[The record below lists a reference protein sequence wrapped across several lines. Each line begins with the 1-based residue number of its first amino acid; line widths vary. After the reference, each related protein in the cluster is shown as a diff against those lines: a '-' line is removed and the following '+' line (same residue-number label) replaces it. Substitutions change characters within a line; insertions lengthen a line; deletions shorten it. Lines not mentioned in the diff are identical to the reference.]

1 MTKRKKRKKS
11 FCEDFDRFK
20 LPPCAKFLGSNNPFV
35 KDGRIIYR
43 NNNRLYLFL
52 SFNTKSNVGKTYNP
66 MDPSTYSSTG
76 VGNLQIELYF
86 FIIGLFINEVQKG
99 NIKDYENISIHEDDN
114 ADKFIKNVLD
124 NEYNITTEFV
134 PSLTYLISNASAV
147 IPVFTGV
154 IDISP
159 INFYI
164 ILMLSRFYGD
174 YGLLFSDNAY
184 VTNDFINLALAN
196 TYVEFYKC

>member
-11 FCEDFDRFK
+11 FCEDFDSFK

-99 NIKDYENISIHEDDN
+99 NIKDYENIAIHEDDN

>member
-1 MTKRKKRKKS
+1 
-11 FCEDFDRFK
+11 
-20 LPPCAKFLGSNNPFV
+20 
-35 KDGRIIYR
+35 
-43 NNNRLYLFL
+43 
-52 SFNTKSNVGKTYNP
+52 